1 MARVRKKRRWKF
13 KLFVFILFVAAI
25 FFSAMYITYN
35 YIFPLKYENKI
46 LQYSREYDLDT
57 YLIMGIISTE
67 SGFNENAKSHKDA
80 KGLMQIKEDTAE
92 WVVKK
97 FEMDVSNDEIYE
109 PHTNI
114 KIGCRYLSYLM
125 DIFYEKEKTAI
136 AAYNAGQGNVGQ
148 WLKNPDY
155 SDDGITLKKIPFT
168 ETSDYVERVLD
179 RKEIYS
185 VLYDGAPSAKNFTN
199 FIVKYAHRAGEL
211 KPLAKDVINR
221 IKSEISSKTE

>member
-125 DIFYEKEKTAI
+125 DIFY
-136 AAYNAGQGNVGQ
+136 
-148 WLKNPDY
+148 P
-155 SDDGITLKKIPFT
+155 P
-168 ETSDYVERVLD
+168 
-179 RKEIYS
+179 RK
-185 VLYDGAPSAKNFTN
+185 F
-199 FIVKYAHRAGEL
+199 VKRFLGEGY
-211 KPLAKDVINR
+211 IF
-221 IKSEISSKTE
+221 